1 MTQQQTYGIYSVQPR
16 GISLKDD
23 RDNGWVADI
32 KWAFTTGAK
41 PERKLELEH
50 LSVLKGASASDGV
63 RLELTPRIDGTHLE
77 PVMLGVT
84 QRGNITIGEEGEVLC
99 TTRITLDA
107 LETAG
112 LGIDAILA
120 ASNCLECTVS
130 EQPTLDESAKALEGQ
145 GEEDVPQ
152 QVADDRR
159 TREVQA
165 EVDGLVEKVH
175 DLTFGALDRSETGG
189 EGASA

>member
-120 ASNCLECTVS
+120 AKQLPGVHR
-130 EQPTLDESAKALEGQ
+130 QRAAHP
-145 GEEDVPQ
+145 
-152 QVADDRR
+152 RR
-159 TREVQA
+159 ER
-165 EVDGLVEKVH
+165 
-175 DLTFGALDRSETGG
+175 
-189 EGASA
+189 EGAGGAGRGGCSAAGR